1 MAILTNGNRHVLYV
15 TRTNDDSLGV
25 VDIDHEVQTQR
36 INLSWIH
43 LALPGGHFLTGNY
56 PNVLAA
62 SHDGLRLYVAEGGI
76 NAVAILDTSDP
87 FAPKLLGR
95 IPTGWWPVA
104 LAISPD
110 DKFLYSVNAKGIG
123 EDINPATTQADPPSA
138 TGVESFEDS
147 NLVFGTVQKV
157 ALDQIK
163 SIETRIDDYN
173 VVKIKSRKDSVV
185 PIGGRQASK
194 KIKYVIFIEQEN
206 KSFDSILGESNHLQ
220 PFASTKFH
228 HPDGSAFSDTQ
239 YGPVTRNTRL
249 LAETFATALND
260 YSDSEESDAGHQF
273 CASGTA
279 TDYTVKNLIG
289 KGGPR
294 PSRQEVW
301 ALVSRLDTAE
311 PDEDSR
317 RLGALARLSMRA
329 DSLYRQAENGHS
341 LNSDQYL
348 HAQRE
353 LMHEAEVLV
362 GEGKNDE

>member
-1 MAILTNGNRHVLYV
+1 M
-15 TRTNDDSLGV
+15 
-25 VDIDHEVQTQR
+25 
-36 INLSWIH
+36 
-43 LALPGGHFLTGNY
+43 
-56 PNVLAA
+56 
-62 SHDGLRLYVAEGGI
+62 
-76 NAVAILDTSDP
+76 AILDTSDP

-157 ALDQIK
+157 AFDQIK

-228 HPDGSAFSDTQ
+228 HPDGSAF
-239 YGPVTRNTRL
+239 
-249 LAETFATALND
+249 
-260 YSDSEESDAGHQF
+260 
-273 CASGTA
+273 
-279 TDYTVKNLIG
+279 
-289 KGGPR
+289 PR
-294 PSRQEVW
+294 PGRATMVFSR
-301 ALVSRLDTAE
+301 
-311 PDEDSR
+311 
-317 RLGALARLSMRA
+317 
-329 DSLYRQAENGHS
+329 NGDGWLCVHSHMS
-341 LNSDQYL
+341 LNRGVPQAS
-348 HAQRE
+348 HANRPVK
-353 LMHEAEVLV
+353 AW
-362 GEGKNDE
+362 

>member
-25 VDIDHEVQTQR
+25 VDIDHQVQTQR

-157 ALDQIK
+157 L
-163 SIETRIDDYN
+163 STRS
-173 VVKIKSRKDSVV
+173 SR
-185 PIGGRQASK
+185 SK
-194 KIKYVIFIEQEN
+194 P
-206 KSFDSILGESNHLQ
+206 ESMTTT
-220 PFASTKFH
+220 S
-228 HPDGSAFSDTQ
+228 
-239 YGPVTRNTRL
+239 
-249 LAETFATALND
+249 
-260 YSDSEESDAGHQF
+260 
-273 CASGTA
+273 
-279 TDYTVKNLIG
+279 
-289 KGGPR
+289 
-294 PSRQEVW
+294 
-301 ALVSRLDTAE
+301 
-311 PDEDSR
+311 
-317 RLGALARLSMRA
+317 
-329 DSLYRQAENGHS
+329 
-341 LNSDQYL
+341 
-348 HAQRE
+348 
-353 LMHEAEVLV
+353 
-362 GEGKNDE
+362 